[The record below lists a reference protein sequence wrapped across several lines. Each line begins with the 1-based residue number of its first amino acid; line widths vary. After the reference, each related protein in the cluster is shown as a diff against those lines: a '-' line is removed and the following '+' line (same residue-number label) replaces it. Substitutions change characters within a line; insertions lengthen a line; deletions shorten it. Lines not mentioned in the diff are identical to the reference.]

1 MAKRIKIP
9 KMYMDAELVKQY
21 EEERIEKIYQEVKL
35 RSRVRK
41 VNRMLKTLKD
51 VDYYEDSVAVE
62 NIFNYLGTE
71 KVNVNKTKG
80 GYISLKATTNVNMTQ
95 VTGINKAINEFL
107 KNKTSTPTGMREL
120 FEERRSLLKSM
131 MNDTDFVDKL
141 SYKDLR
147 SIYKV
152 FKSNE
157 YTKNER
163 RYDSKSFFVLYTKAI
178 DEKWSRQKFIKN
190 MDMYIDIGSDEDLKA
205 DIKKIYDDYI
215 KNYAKRS

>member
-41 VNRMLKTLKD
+41 VNRMLKILKD

-62 NIFNYLGTE
+62 NIFNYLGIE

-80 GYISLKATTNVNMTQ
+80 GYISLRTTTNVNMTQ

-141 SYKDLR
+141 SYKDLKGMNIQKTKDVTIINHF
-147 SIYKV
+147 SFCTQKLL
-152 FKSNE
+152 
-157 YTKNER
+157 TKNGV
-163 RYDSKSFFVLYTKAI
+163 D
-178 DEKWSRQKFIKN
+178 KN
-190 MDMYIDIGSDEDLKA
+190 LLK
-205 DIKKIYDDYI
+205 IWTCI
-215 KNYAKRS
+215 